1 MSGVYQRNRTVSEY
15 KFFTQAIA
23 IRVEVNKLMA
33 SSSVV
38 PKAYR
43 LLNAVP
49 TVETARSIVY
59 NVNRA
64 DCFYPNS
71 SFNAL
76 ERKRYLTLAIAD
88 CEQLMLDMQCLMDIG
103 LPVNANRF
111 EALAGMV
118 EEEIKLL
125 KGARKNVRVTGKKT
139 TDERIAEAKAERVK
153 ACTLETVADL
163 NSLCKAS
170 KQAARGVMWK
180 ASTQRYMKDYLRN
193 AAKSRRD
200 LLEGRD
206 ICRGFIRFDL
216 WERGKLRHISAVHFP
231 ERVVQKSLSQNALVP
246 AIVPT
251 LVTANS
257 ANIKGRG
264 TDYALKL
271 LKRHLADH
279 WRRYGRDGYI
289 LLGDFSDYFARIAH
303 EPVKRQVADA
313 LLDQRVV
320 ALEHRLIDAQGEVG
334 LGLGSEPNQICAVA
348 HPNRID
354 HYVTEMLRPEA
365 YGRYMDDFY
374 LIHESK
380 EYLQVCLL
388 LIERECAKIGIE
400 LNPRKTRV
408 VRLTRGFTWL
418 KKRIFYTETG
428 RIVMK
433 PCRDSIT
440 RERRKLKKMAR
451 MVAEGVMTPEQ
462 VEQSYQSWRGGMA
475 HLDAHRSVLAMDAL
489 YRSLFE
495 NLAGGGCSMRPNPK
509 GDSNGTPSP

>member
-1 MSGVYQRNRTVSEY
+1 MSGVYQRNREVSEY

-64 DCFYPNS
+64 DCFYPNTS
-71 SFNAL
+71 LNAL

-103 LPVNANRF
+103 LPVNANR
-111 EALAGMV
+111 
-118 EEEIKLL
+118 
-125 KGARKNVRVTGKKT
+125 
-139 TDERIAEAKAERVK
+139 
-153 ACTLETVADL
+153 
-163 NSLCKAS
+163 
-170 KQAARGVMWK
+170 
-180 ASTQRYMKDYLRN
+180 
-193 AAKSRRD
+193 
-200 LLEGRD
+200 
-206 ICRGFIRFDL
+206 
-216 WERGKLRHISAVHFP
+216 
-231 ERVVQKSLSQNALVP
+231 
-246 AIVPT
+246 
-251 LVTANS
+251 
-257 ANIKGRG
+257 
-264 TDYALKL
+264 
-271 LKRHLADH
+271 
-279 WRRYGRDGYI
+279 WRRHRREGYI

-313 LLDQRVV
+313 LLDPRVV

-388 LIERECAKIGIE
+388 LIGRKCAELGIE

-408 VRLTRGFTWL
+408 VKLSRGFTWL

-428 RIVMK
+428 RIVVK

-451 MVAEGVMTPEQ
+451 MVADGVMTPEQ
-462 VEQSYQSWRGGMA
+462 VERSYQSWRGGMKR
-475 HLDAHRSVLAMDAL
+475 LDAHRSVLAMDAL

-495 NLAGGGCSMRPNPK
+495 NLAREGGCSMQANPRD
-509 GDSNGTPSP
+509 DSSGGKPSQ